1 MIQIMSNGRIQTRV
15 GTNNS
20 RPTRFSS
27 ALCVPGHPTLLSRTL
42 PPLEPRTAAPSK
54 YARPSIRVSGL
65 VLTWTR
71 QTYNGAIAIDENGN
85 PCGTVLEAAKLAG
98 YKTGLVVTSRI
109 THATPASFASHIY
122 DRDAEDQI
130 ALQLVGYQP
139 LNQTGGRPITD
150 IMLGGGL
157 SFFLPNSTAGS
168 LRKDGL
174 NLLDIAKK
182 AGVNAFSTRSEFD
195 KLSGLPGG
203 GLPYLGVFTPGHMAY
218 EVCELTYR
226 VATIS

>member
-1 MIQIMSNGRIQTRV
+1 M
-15 GTNNS
+15 
-20 RPTRFSS
+20 
-27 ALCVPGHPTLLSRTL
+27 
-42 PPLEPRTAAPSK
+42 
-54 YARPSIRVSGL
+54 
-65 VLTWTR
+65 
-71 QTYNGAIAIDENGN
+71 
-85 PCGTVLEAAKLAG
+85 AG

-157 SFFLPNSTAGS
+157 SFFLPNTTTGS

-174 NLLDIAKK
+174 DLLELARKT
-182 AGVNAFSTRSEFD
+182 GVNSFSTRKEFD
-195 KLSGLPGG
+195 KLNGGHLPNG

-218 EVCELTYR
+218 EVRIGNR
-226 VATIS
+226 VIQV